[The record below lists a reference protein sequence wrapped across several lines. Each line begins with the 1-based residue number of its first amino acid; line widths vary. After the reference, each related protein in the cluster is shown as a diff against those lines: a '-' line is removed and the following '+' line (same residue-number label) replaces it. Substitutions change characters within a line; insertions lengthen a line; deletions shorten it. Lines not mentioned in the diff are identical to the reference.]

1 MSLRPSPR
9 STDFLIVRFT
19 LGLSN
24 SQSQPL
30 ELCFHADFTASP
42 LRPITL
48 HFYGSRIA
56 ECRREPSV
64 ILDLGRVDVSPE
76 DPRFAELVE
85 GELQREMQ
93 GAVDEQIQREEE
105 HQQDTHSSRCM
116 RVPLLVLVAV
126 ASFLTLGAI
135 FFLLSPQIPPEPATN
150 THPYPPFPLLPRVS
164 AFALS
169 ATNLI
174 PTIFFN
180 EVFYKIVNVKPG
192 DIVVPPAKQNAIQ
205 DAFQALVDLA
215 EYVSQRL
222 DDEAWGAW
230 LMSKQD
236 QDAYSRLLEA
246 GFEYGGVR
254 QGDVDAMLAKA
265 EGLKMS
271 AMNLFD
277 QHDPVALL
285 SWTVDLAKSIQNLIV
300 TLTRIKLTPEDDI
313 LIARHN
319 KSSWVPVSSL
329 PRFVPPGVQDV
340 LEEYTW
346 WMTHKR
352 DPLFS
357 STCKVLR
364 DCSSL
369 LPDVASSQIMHP
381 SCTYFDNVNNTLTFL
396 QSWAV
401 GARGMNIPD
410 QGTSSDKQHFWPNEK
425 EFPALAEQVRLL
437 AQLQDL
443 MEQGIQVA
451 EHLNRTEVTTATSLD
466 TSCRS
471 ILSRAK
477 DWALGR
483 TYKAIDPEA
492 KIAELKTLL
501 HGDFHQVLHDV
512 VQGMRLMHDIC
523 RDFNAVVDFV
533 DALGRID
540 GWVIDRTAA
549 HVQLLQMP
557 PPAEQA
563 EDLSGLR
570 RVLEEKIAKT
580 QTEAKIWYW
589 WRFYYED
596 NKNA

>member
-24 SQSQPL
+24 SESQPL

-116 RVPLLVLVAV
+116 P
-126 ASFLTLGAI
+126 
-135 FFLLSPQIPPEPATN
+135 
-150 THPYPPFPLLPRVS
+150 
-164 AFALS
+164 FALS